1 MNETVEVVQA
11 SVDATSE
18 VGEDER
24 KLVCKLAK
32 QVADARKADRVFRA
46 RVLRDRAVADGR
58 ALEGFEVSA
67 QLVAAIIDTL
77 IPFIYAK
84 DPDVDVVPED
94 QTAPPYKPRAYPPQ
108 APVSPTMQTGQPAG
122 PEQQVLFDEQVAQY
136 EQELTVFLQQ
146 QDAERQQADE
156 ERMHHDFVRRLGQTI
171 EIVVSRMWRKAR
183 LKAEAKPW
191 VRSGLTTGEG
201 WVKVSMQGDLMADP
215 NVQRELFLLQQQL
228 QAITTLETQLAEGE
242 IQDPAADRA
251 QLEAKIAGAQA
262 RLETY
267 VGRCLAVDWVD
278 TLDMQWPQSLRKIS
292 DYVRSP
298 WGADCTYMPKED
310 VAAKYQIDPKRLETA
325 TCWRAPDEAEA
336 GVPGYNDHFM
346 QNQGDGEFWVK
357 ANRDDTRGMLR
368 VWELWSRSDNMI
380 YTWIDGCEFWARA
393 PMPPR
398 IETSRFYPYFLWAPY
413 ECDGTRHPQSLA
425 GRLAKL
431 QEEYASSR
439 SNEAESKR
447 RSKPGVLVDGTNYD
461 DVQIDKIT
469 SSGNQEYTVVKPL
482 RPSEPLGNSFAP
494 KAYARIDPAIYDTTK
509 VRSDME
515 TISGANEALTQGASP
530 RITATQAEIEQAGT
544 SARTDFV
551 RDALDM
557 SLDEMAE
564 YTAELALGGFPRDQ
578 VQKWA
583 GPHAVWP
590 NDGDPEAVRSLVY
603 VAIRAG
609 SSGKPNTSAERQAW
623 STILPMIQG
632 LMMQIAQANGADP
645 QEVADKLKEL
655 LRETVSRV
663 GDRLD
668 IDRFLPMASPMA
680 AAGQMMQQQPG
691 GPMPAPGEQ
700 APGPSP
706 APPPILP

>member
-1 MNETVEVVQA
+1 VNETVDVVQA

-18 VGEDER
+18 VSKDE
-24 KLVCKLAK
+24 KDLVNRLAK

-77 IPFIYAK
+77 VPFIYAK

-94 QTAPPYKPRAYPPQ
+94 QTAPPYKPRVQPPI

-122 PEQQVLFDEQVAQY
+122 PEQQALFDQQVAQY

-156 ERMHHDFVRRLGQTI
+156 ERSHHDFVRRLGQTI

-215 NVQRELFLLQQQL
+215 NVQRELYLLQQQM
-228 QAITTLETQLAEGE
+228 QAIDTLAGQIEEGE
-242 IQDPAADRA
+242 IQDPASDRA
-251 QLEAKIAGAQA
+251 LLQAKIEGAQA

-267 VGRCLAVDWVD
+267 VARCLAVDWVD
-278 TLDMQWPQSLRKIS
+278 TLDMQWPHSLRKIT

-298 WGADCTYMPKED
+298 WGADCTYMPPED
-310 VAAKYQIDPKRLETA
+310 AAAKYQIDPKRLQKA
-325 TCWRAPDEAEA
+325 TRWRAPDESEQDAPSTD
-336 GVPGYNDHFM
+336 GFM
-346 QNQGDGEFWVK
+346 QNPGDGEFWVK
-357 ANRDDTRGMLR
+357 ANQDDTRGMLR

-380 YTWIDGCEFWARA
+380 YTWVDGCEFWARA

-431 QEEYASSR
+431 QQEYASSR

-447 RSKPGVLVDGTNYD
+447 RSKPGVLVDGTNFD
-461 DVQIDKIT
+461 DKQVDKIT
-469 SSGNQEYTVVKPL
+469 SSGNQEYTVLKPL
-482 RPSEPLGNSFAP
+482 RP
-494 KAYARIDPAIYDTTK
+494 R
-509 VRSDME
+509 
-515 TISGANEALTQGASP
+515 
-530 RITATQAEIEQAGT
+530 
-544 SARTDFV
+544 
-551 RDALDM
+551 
-557 SLDEMAE
+557 
-564 YTAELALGGFPRDQ
+564 
-578 VQKWA
+578 
-583 GPHAVWP
+583 
-590 NDGDPEAVRSLVY
+590 
-603 VAIRAG
+603 
-609 SSGKPNTSAERQAW
+609 
-623 STILPMIQG
+623 
-632 LMMQIAQANGADP
+632 
-645 QEVADKLKEL
+645 
-655 LRETVSRV
+655 
-663 GDRLD
+663 
-668 IDRFLPMASPMA
+668 
-680 AAGQMMQQQPG
+680 AAGHRPG
-691 GPMPAPGEQ
+691 
-700 APGPSP
+700 
-706 APPPILP
+706 